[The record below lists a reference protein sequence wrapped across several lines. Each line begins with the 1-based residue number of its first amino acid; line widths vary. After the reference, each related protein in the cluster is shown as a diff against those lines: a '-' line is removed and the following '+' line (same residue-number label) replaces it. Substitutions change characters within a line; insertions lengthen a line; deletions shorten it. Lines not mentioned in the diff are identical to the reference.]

1 MTGRRA
7 AGERNAK
14 NSGRLRLA
22 SPAASPY
29 DPRMP
34 LSIADPSLVDIARTL
49 DAVAAEAGAIAMR
62 WFRPG
67 QETSAHTEYKHGGS
81 PVTEADLAV
90 DAFLAERLK
99 PLFPDAA
106 WLSEET
112 ADSDERLSRESVLIV
127 DPIDGTRG
135 FAAGDARWSVSIAL
149 VRKGRP
155 VAGAI
160 AAPAAGDRYLAAAGG
175 GAWRNGAQLRLG
187 PTARLAGG
195 RLAGPQP
202 STGKVARALDMSV
215 VPRIP
220 SLAMRFAMVA
230 QGALDAALSSKDS
243 HDWDIAAADLILH
256 EAGGLLAGLDGARP
270 LYNRRDL
277 KHGALAAASATA
289 HPELLAAFVRAQ

>member
-1 MTGRRA
+1 MSLTSA
-7 AGERNAK
+7 E
-14 NSGRLRLA
+14 
-22 SPAASPY
+22 
-29 DPRMP
+29 
-34 LSIADPSLVDIARTL
+34 LSFAEIARTL

-67 QETSAHTEYKHGGS
+67 EKTSARTDYKHGGS

-90 DAFLAERLK
+90 DAFLAERLQ

-112 ADSDERLSRESVLIV
+112 ADSDVRLSRETVIVV

-135 FAAGDARWSVSIAL
+135 FTDGDTRWSVSIAL
-149 VRKGRP
+149 VRDGRP

-160 AAPAAGDRYLAAAGG
+160 AAPATGDRFMASAGG
-175 GAWRNGAQLRLG
+175 GAWRNGARLAVSSS
-187 PTARLAGG
+187 TLAGG

-202 STGKVARALDMSV
+202 STGKVARALEMSV

-220 SLAMRFAMVA
+220 SLAVRFAQVA
-230 QGALDAALSSKDS
+230 EGTLEGALSSANS

-270 LYNRRDL
+270 RYNRADL
-277 KHGALAAASATA
+277 KHGPLAAASRAT
-289 HPELLAAFVRAQ
+289 HPELLAAFARAQ

>member
-1 MTGRRA
+1 MSLTSA
-7 AGERNAK
+7 E
-14 NSGRLRLA
+14 
-22 SPAASPY
+22 
-29 DPRMP
+29 
-34 LSIADPSLVDIARTL
+34 LSFAEIARTL

-67 QETSAHTEYKHGGS
+67 EKTSARTDYKHGGS

-90 DAFLAERLK
+90 DAFLAERLQ

-112 ADSDERLSRESVLIV
+112 ADSDVRLSRETVIVV

-135 FAAGDARWSVSIAL
+135 FTDGDTRWSVSIAL
-149 VRKGRP
+149 VRDGRP

-160 AAPAAGDRYLAAAGG
+160 AAPAAGDRFMASAGG
-175 GAWRNGAQLRLG
+175 GAWRNGSRLAVS
-187 PTARLAGG
+187 PSTLAGG

-202 STGKVARALDMSV
+202 STGKVARALEMNV

-220 SLAMRFAMVA
+220 SLAVRFAQVA
-230 QGALDAALSSKDS
+230 EGALEGALSSANS

-270 LYNRRDL
+270 RYNRRDL
-277 KHGALAAASATA
+277 KHGALAAAAATA
-289 HPELLAAFVRAQ
+289 HPELLAAFARAQ